1 MDTNEFL
8 AKFENTYG
16 TNYEYDWDED
26 LGQIYLS
33 YSKKLDYALDCL
45 CIEFEE
51 NCFSIYRE
59 FLYEDHYG
67 PFLVVEICKEELL
80 FFESMKRLLGQEPES
95 SYEDGLGCPFFANR
109 IGFFCVPFSWEEL
122 DQKIDLI
129 AQAYLK
135 MEELSLNDITISSG
149 AQLQFEESKQHL
161 INKLKDVAPTLCHTH
176 IKDSPLNHDHAFD
189 YVHSY
194 LNLSNTVLVGVG
206 LDNLQLLCVP
216 TADTCFFYS
225 GFRYYIVSVNG
236 RNFIYDLRL
245 VKGVIDAFSLV
256 DEECDIDA
264 FLKYSIDTQSRLVV
278 TCGEMWA
285 AICRF
290 EPNNYEKYLT
300 YEKNELKKLEQE
312 FLTVAPEHFWNRSFD
327 FATLSDQQ
335 FESLCRD
342 LLFSMNF
349 KKIQVRGN
357 IRAADGG
364 IDITAEEEYQTL
376 IGPEKRKWIF
386 QCKHTKQQINR
397 KDISEARDLLREFG
411 ADCYGVFYS
420 GTFSPNTIDR
430 IKSICDTEQVIIKGW
445 DQNDLEVELS
455 TKPTLAAKYFGL

>member
-1 MDTNEFL
+1 MDTKEFL
-8 AKFENTYG
+8 ARFESTYG

-33 YSKKLDYALDCL
+33 YSKQLDYALDCL

-80 FFESMKRLLGQEPES
+80 FFESMKRLLGQEPER

-122 DQKIDLI
+122 DQKVELF
-129 AQAYLK
+129 AQAYPK
-135 MEELSLNDITISSG
+135 MEELTFNNVTMSSD
-149 AQLQFEESKQHL
+149 AQVQFEGSKQNL
-161 INKLKDVAPTLCHTH
+161 LNKLKDVAPTLCHTH
-176 IKDSPLNHDHAFD
+176 IKDSPLNRDHSFD
-189 YVHSY
+189 KVHSY
-194 LNLSNTVLVGVG
+194 LNRYNTLLVGVG
-206 LDNLQLLCVP
+206 LDNLQLLSEQI
-216 TADTCFFYS
+216 AGTCFTYS
-225 GFRYYIVSVNG
+225 GFRYYIANVNG
-236 RNFIYDLRL
+236 RNFIYDLSL
-245 VKGVIDAFSLV
+245 VKDVIDAFSMV

-264 FLKYSIDTQSRLVV
+264 FTKYSIDTRFRLVI

-290 EPNNYEKYLT
+290 EPDNYEKHLT
-300 YEKNELKKLEQE
+300 YEKNKLKKLEQE
-312 FLTVAPEHFWNRSFD
+312 FLSVAPAHFWNRSVD
-327 FATLSDQQ
+327 LTTLSDQQ
-335 FESLCRD
+335 FEYLCRD

-357 IRAADGG
+357 TRAADGG